1 VIEARG
7 RHPLLRL
14 RLLADRNR
22 TGANL
27 AMLGTGAALFGMF
40 FFLTL
45 FLPVVWG
52 YSVMKAGLAYLPM
65 TAAIGVTSGAVAAV
79 IMLVALIITVATI
92 RIRRADLARVNPI

>member
-1 VIEARG
+1 MIEARG

-52 YSVMKAGLAYLPM
+52 YSAVKADPAYLPM
-65 TAAIGVTSGAVAAV
+65 TERSAS
-79 IMLVALIITVATI
+79 LPPP
-92 RIRRADLARVNPI
+92 RRPPSCFSP